1 MGTDMTRSHEK
12 TTLRREMTH
21 ASQTAAAKRV
31 NWLVSRAPAG
41 SVLVLGPDGLLVTAL
56 LKVGASVQ
64 VAVRNEDDVEATRAA
79 TARLS
84 SAVRDRLTIEV
95 SDRDLIDNRFSCV
108 VIPSVSKAQSI
119 AELVSRA
126 AKAAET
132 DGKVL
137 IALSIGVDE
146 DGLTMLTEAS
156 LSPSIG
162 SLPLGHLES
171 TVVET
176 HGVPIIHWL
185 SAWTITEPTTDYAKY
200 LQSASLV
207 ASESFAGVAVTW
219 QGARSRLDQQIAGL
233 EEDVVRTRAE
243 LAEARTE
250 LTQTRKEFT
259 KSQEESARIQEES
272 ARIQEESARMFD
284 EERIGWRY
292 ATKIRVAELIG
303 NDGTTRVVDSGVVCP
318 VGYRRVAGGRVGIV
332 GSLVSGREG
341 VGDVVG
347 LVEGLAGDP
356 GVDMFGLVRGVSLPD
371 GVKVFGGG
379 FDMGLVERLRAYGGV
394 VDHPGLHGSVAERA
408 EVLVG
413 LAAAGV
419 PVAAVDVDDALRK
432 VIGDEMADVL
442 ASAEVADLGDPEAR
456 DRLSVLLRRLGL
468 STGSQV
474 SKWREIAGTL
484 GLTVAPLPTVSVV
497 LATNRPEFLEHAIG
511 SVKSQTYPEVELV
524 LVLHGEGFTR
534 TDTDL
539 EQLHESPLVVVR
551 VPSRVVFGEALN
563 LGVAA
568 STGLLLAKM
577 DDDDWY
583 SPQHLWDLV
592 RAMDYS
598 GADLVGKAA
607 EFVYLE
613 ELDITIR
620 RMVEGSETYGNHN
633 LGGGTFLI
641 KRTTFDTIGGWR
653 RIPRQVD
660 QALLDDME
668 AMAIPW
674 YRTLGHGYLLNRR
687 KEGHTW
693 DADVDYFLEQSEEQW
708 RGLSQHTAL
717 VDR

>member
-233 EEDVVRTRAE
+233 EEDLVRTRAE

-259 KSQEESARIQEES
+259 KSQEES

-303 NDGTTRVVDSGVVCP
+303 NDGTTRAVDPGVVCP
-318 VGYRRVAGGRVGIV
+318 VGYRRVVGGRVGIV

-341 VGDVVG
+341 VGDMVR

-356 GVDMFGLVRGVSLPD
+356 GVDVFGLVRGVSLPS
-371 GVKVFGGG
+371 GVRVFGGG
-379 FDMGLVERLRAYGGV
+379 FDTGLVERLRPYGGV

-419 PVAAVDVDDALRK
+419 PVAAADVDDELRK

-474 SKWREIAGTL
+474 SKWREIAGSL

-524 LVLHGEGFTR
+524 LVLHGERFTR
-534 TDTDL
+534 TDTEL
-539 EQLHESPLVVVR
+539 EELHGNPLVVVR
-551 VPSRVVFGEALN
+551 VPSDVVYGDVLN
-563 LGVAA
+563 RGVAA
-568 STGLLLAKM
+568 STGSLIAKM

-620 RMVEGSETYGNHN
+620 RMVEGSETYGNRN
-633 LGGGTFLI
+633 LASGTFLI
-641 KRTTFDTIGGWR
+641 KRTTLNTIGGWR
-653 RIPRQVD
+653 RIRRTEDRGLIEDVVT
-660 QALLDDME
+660 AGGT
-668 AMAIPW
+668 I
-674 YRTLGHGYLLNRR
+674 YRTFGHGYLLNRHG
-687 KEGHTW
+687 EGHEWEVDDGYFQGQAQATVEGR
-693 DADVDYFLEQSEEQW
+693 ADEW
-708 RGLSQHTAL
+708 AL
-717 VDR
+717 I